1 MGVSYPSEGEGDV
14 FAEAPDHDA
23 GQGKERRGFVD
34 PNQFVGKGGFFL
46 VPEAALDEMLNA
58 RIHRTAIKLTLLV
71 AREGR
76 RTRRKTVPL
85 TARTWRGVGTPPV
98 QQRTAILR
106 HLKRIPNVLALE
118 KHHAEGAYYWV
129 TLADIW
135 FSDERPPKQTRSGRR
150 RPYL

>member
-58 RIHRTAIKLTLLV
+58 RIHRGVSGSAATADSDQVDPFLSIIAVPRGSGPGWPGDPGTSGSS
-71 AREGR
+71 RE
-76 RTRRKTVPL
+76 
-85 TARTWRGVGTPPV
+85 
-98 QQRTAILR
+98 
-106 HLKRIPNVLALE
+106 
-118 KHHAEGAYYWV
+118 
-129 TLADIW
+129 
-135 FSDERPPKQTRSGRR
+135 
-150 RPYL
+150 